1 MMCRTFCTIAGLA
14 LVLIAGCSGVSLLFP
29 DIEPPE
35 MSQGLKSIYDHPEDF
50 VATPVVEHQG
60 SLETLEDC
68 WGSMEVDVEGFNVL
82 FFQLENDAVTWE
94 MYQHTD
100 MGIWGYSIYVREE
113 GTAFIQDDLL
123 VVSIVSDYVDG
134 LGNQTTEEFDPP
146 WERTYQVRLD
156 GDTME
161 YSMIESYGHPLG
173 DEVPQYEGVFH
184 RMSCP

>member
-1 MMCRTFCTIAGLA
+1 MTCRTFCTIAGLA
-14 LVLIAGCSGVSLLFP
+14 LVLIAGCPGVSLLFP

-35 MSQGLKSIYDHPEDF
+35 MSQTIESIYDHPEDF

-60 SLETLEDC
+60 SLETLEGC
-68 WGSMEVDVEGFNVL
+68 WGSMEVDVVGFDVL

-94 MYQHTD
+94 TYLHND
-100 MGIWGYSIYVREE
+100 MGILGKYILYIRRE

-123 VVSIVSDYVDG
+123 VVSIVSVYVDA

-146 WERTYQVRLD
+146 WERTYKVRLD

-161 YSMIESYGHPLG
+161 YNYWPVA
-173 DEVPQYEGVFH
+173 DEIPQYEGVFH